1 MAQKPAGSIP
11 GSRETSSL
19 ARYAYMWDKGKD
31 TVKILPVPAPSFSKK
46 AFNIIEQDDG
56 MLIEF
61 DKFSLFIRP
70 R

>member
-1 MAQKPAGSIP
+1 
-11 GSRETSSL
+11 
-19 ARYAYMWDKGKD
+19 MWDKGKD